1 MRHAVIIVVFVPHR
15 AGLCLKYCR
24 SELNGKAK
32 EKREKRKE
40 KREKRKERP
49 LCAVGIYFFFLTL
62 RYKTPSTGGAPTR

>member
-24 SELNGKAK
+24 SEVNGKA
-32 EKREKRKE
+32 EE